1 MHKLKLNI
9 MEKKTV
15 ITISSAELKSHL
27 LEKKLANKDD
37 EILRMYFSK
46 DGDDLIIE
54 AGKPSIMT
62 IPLAK
67 LGLSDRTIRRIATS
81 SREGRATLVDLQEK
95 IQEVLDWNSLRI
107 PDPVD
112 RLIGHR
118 DFGKARLNDV
128 KVFLEKH
135 SLTVT
140 NKGKI
145 VPKK

>member
-118 DFGKARLNDV
+118 DFGKT
-128 KVFLEKH
+128 F
-135 SLTVT
+135 
-140 NKGKI
+140 
-145 VPKK
+145 